1 MGVCLLFVFGPYV
14 RGSLSLLGEVDVE
27 VAAGVGDVD
36 GMGVGEDGAE
46 TTRNSF
52 IMEGLTAF
60 SAKTHE

>member
-1 MGVCLLFVFGPYV
+1 M